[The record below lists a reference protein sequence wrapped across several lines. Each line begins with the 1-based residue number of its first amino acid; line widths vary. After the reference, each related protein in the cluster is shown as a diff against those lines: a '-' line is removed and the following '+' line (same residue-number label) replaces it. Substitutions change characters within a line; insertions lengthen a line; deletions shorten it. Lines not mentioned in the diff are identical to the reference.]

1 LTAFVS
7 ASPEEPIITLR
18 VTPFSVGP
26 LAAAVPPPAA
36 AVPPPAAAVPPA
48 SVFAATVFE
57 APVFALVADVELEL
71 LPQAEKASSDPVSP
85 SAVTAR
91 REVLFTWVFS
101 FVVTTKPP

>member
-26 LAAAVPPPAA
+26 LAA